1 MKILTTRRNSVATAV
16 SIALMPVLL
25 GTSISAYA
33 EDVENTE
40 QVSNVQQAK
49 KKKEQLEVIEVT
61 SYRDSI
67 ASSLNVKRNANAV
80 IDAIT
85 ADDIGSFPDD
95 NIAESLQRIP
105 GISITRNF
113 AGEGESISIRGFS
126 PGQNLSLINGQ
137 ETTSSSFGFTGQ
149 STRGFNYS
157 ALPSTIIKTTEVH
170 KSSQAYMPEGGVGGT
185 VNVITRKPLNQKDGF
200 LGAAAGSL
208 THNELADSMDPNFSG
223 LASWKISDKF
233 GALVSIDYS
242 DKETRRDAVGIN
254 GYRNKSFI
262 TAEGDE
268 FNNVLVPGAV
278 ATAIFEQ
285 KIERITGM
293 ATLQYQPTDSIDMT
307 LNFLRS
313 DKSGHNLNR
322 SMASFNHAFK
332 HDANSVLSATAS
344 ASNPNTIES
353 IEYAPNPKKNQLNR
367 VGHVESKF
375 RDSELSSESFNYDV
389 QWLGDN
395 LTVKATVGASKASGG
410 FGGINNVISVL
421 TGRSSVSIADGI
433 GYAQFHDV
441 DLTDTSDLNVWA
453 FGGKSNTNETENKFA
468 TLDTEY
474 YLDDS
479 FFTSLQLGARYTEA
493 NQDNRFY
500 INGSDFHQATDAH
513 GKLRGTL
520 TAGDL
525 GGFTSL
531 PDNYHTNLNDNTPNN
546 FQTSNIDD
554 VDLSEFGILRTR
566 RSHTGSSFYIEEESL
581 AFYLQANFE
590 HEFDNMLLRGNLGL
604 RSVNQNTTT
613 ANFSSELSWKNADDL
628 EKINNFEYDHT
639 DTGDSNY
646 LLPSVNLILDLQNDV
661 VVRGAYS
668 TVITRPGFSQLAQ
681 TIAADRNNDNDNG
694 ILKARK
700 GNADLE
706 AFEADKYDLSAE
718 WYYGEAS
725 SVSLGAF
732 YYDIKTFV
740 ADEETEQDIFD
751 DGRIWTVTQP
761 VNIDGG
767 DLKGLEAAISHQFTS
782 LPGALSGLGM
792 QLNYTYIDSTTEE
805 INPLNGEELPLKG
818 LSESTYNAVL
828 FYSKDNWN
836 ARLAYNY
843 RDAYYE
849 RVETGYPLFVD
860 SIARLTAKVKYRF
873 DNGLSVYVQGNNL
886 TDEVSYQYLGDT
898 FRPRTTSAN
907 GRQYSVG
914 FNYSF

>member
-1 MKILTTRRNSVATAV
+1 MKILTTKKSSIATAV
-16 SIALMPVLL
+16 SMALMPVLL
-25 GTSISAYA
+25 GASISAYA
-33 EDVENTE
+33 ENTE
-40 QVSNVQQAK
+40 STEQLSNVQKAK
-49 KKKEQLEVIEVT
+49 NKKEQLEVIEVT

-200 LGAAAGSL
+200 LGAAAGSIA
-208 THNELADSMDPNFSG
+208 HNELADSYDPNFSG

-254 GYRNKSFI
+254 GYRNKSFV

-268 FNNVLVPGAV
+268 FTDVLVPGAV
-278 ATAIFEQ
+278 ATAVFEQ

-293 ATLQYQPTDSIDMT
+293 ATLQYQPTDALDMT

-322 SMASFNHAFK
+322 SLASFNHAFK

-353 IEYAPNPKKNQLNR
+353 ISYAENPKKNQLNR
-367 VGHVESKF
+367 AGHVESKF
-375 RDSELSSESFNYDV
+375 RDSELSSESFNYEV

-395 LTVKATVGASKASGG
+395 LTVKAALGASKASGG
-410 FGGINNVISVL
+410 FGGINNVISVIP
-421 TGRSSVSIADGI
+421 GRSSISIADGI
-433 GYAQFHDV
+433 GYAEFHDV

-468 TLDTEY
+468 TIDTEY

-479 FFTSLQLGARYTEA
+479 FFTSLQVGARYTEA

-500 INGSDFHQATDAH
+500 INGSDFHQATDGH
-513 GKLRGTL
+513 DKLRGTL

-525 GGFTSL
+525 GGFTTL
-531 PDNYHTNLNDNTPNN
+531 PDNYHANLNDNTPNN

-554 VDLSEFGILRTR
+554 VDLSEFGILRTSR
-566 RSHTGSSFYIEEESL
+566 AHTGSSFYIEEESL
-581 AFYLQANFE
+581 ALYLQANFE
-590 HEFDNMLLRGNLGL
+590 HEFNDMILRGNLGL
-604 RSVNQNTTT
+604 RSVKQNTTT
-613 ANFSSELSWKNADDL
+613 ANFSSELNWKDADDL
-628 EKINNFEYDHT
+628 EKINNFEYDHA
-639 DTGDSNY
+639 DKGDSNY
-646 LLPSVNLILDLQNDV
+646 LLPSVNLILDLQNDI

-668 TVITRPGFSQLAQ
+668 TVITRPGFNQLAQ

-706 AFEADKYDLSAE
+706 AFEADKYDISTE
-718 WYYGEAS
+718 WYYDEAS
-725 SVSLGAF
+725 SISLGAF

-740 ADEETEQDIFD
+740 ADEETEQDVFN

-761 VNIDGG
+761 INIDGG
-767 DLKGLEAAISHQFTS
+767 DLKGLEAAISHQFTN

-860 SIARLTAKVKYRF
+860 SIARLTAKIKYRF

-907 GRQYSVG
+907 GRQFAVG
-914 FNYSF
+914 FNYTF

>member
-1 MKILTTRRNSVATAV
+1 MKILTTKRNSVATAV

-25 GTSISAYA
+25 GASISAYA
-33 EDVENTE
+33 EDAK

-105 GISITRNF
+105 GVSITRNF

-137 ETTSSSFGFTGQ
+137 ETTSSSFDFSGQ

-185 VNVITRKPLNQKDGF
+185 VNVITRKPLNQKEDF

-208 THNELADSMDPNFSG
+208 THNELADSFDPNFSG
-223 LASWKISDKF
+223 LASWKIADNF

-254 GYRNKSFI
+254 GYRNKSFV
-262 TAEGDE
+262 TADGTQYTD
-268 FNNVLVPGAV
+268 VLVPGAV

-285 KIERITGM
+285 KIERQTVM
-293 ATLQYQPTDSIDMT
+293 ATLQYQPVDAIDMT
-307 LNFLRS
+307 LNYLRS

-322 SMASFNHAFK
+322 SLASFNHAFNHNK
-332 HDANSVLSATAS
+332 AGTVLSATPS
-344 ASNPNTIES
+344 ASNPNTIET
-353 IEYAPNPKKNQLNR
+353 ITYAPNPKGNQLNR

-375 RDSELSSESFNYDV
+375 RNSELSSESFNYDI

-395 LTVKATVGASKASGG
+395 LTVKATLGASKASGG

-421 TGRSSVSIADGI
+421 TGRSTVSISDGI
-433 GYAQFHDV
+433 GYAHFADA

-453 FGGKSNTNETENKFA
+453 FGGQSNDNETENKFA

-474 YLDDS
+474 YFDDS

-513 GKLRGTL
+513 DKLRGTL

-525 GGFTSL
+525 GGFTTL
-531 PDNYHTNLNDNTPNN
+531 PDNYHTDLNDNTPDN

-566 RSHTGSSFYIEEESL
+566 RSHTGNSFYIEEESL
-581 AFYLQANFE
+581 AFYAQANFE
-590 HEFDNMLLRGNLGL
+590 HDFDDIILRGNVGL
-604 RSVNQNTTT
+604 RSVKQNTET
-613 ANFSSELSWKNADDL
+613 ANFSSALNWKDPDNL

-639 DTGDSNY
+639 DKGDSNY
-646 LLPSVNLILDLQNDV
+646 LLPSVNVILDLQNDV

-668 TVITRPGFSQLAQ
+668 TVITRPGFKQLAQ
-681 TIAADRNNDNDNG
+681 TLAVDKNNDTDNG
-694 ILKARK
+694 ILKAKK

-740 ADEETEQDIFD
+740 ADEETQQDLFD
-751 DGRIWTVTQP
+751 DGRIWTITQP
-761 VNIDGG
+761 INIDGG
-767 DLKGLEAAISHQFTS
+767 DLKGIEAAISHQFTN

-792 QLNYTYIDSTTEE
+792 QLNYTYIDSTTEA
-805 INPLNGEELPLKG
+805 INPLNDEKLPLKG

-836 ARLAYNY
+836 GRLAYNY
-843 RDAYYE
+843 RDAYFQTVQLGLP
-849 RVETGYPLFVD
+849 RFVD

-886 TDEVSYQYLGDT
+886 TNEVSFEYLGDT
-898 FRPRTTSAN
+898 FRPRVTSAN
-907 GRQYSVG
+907 GRQYTVG
-914 FNYSF
+914 FNYTF